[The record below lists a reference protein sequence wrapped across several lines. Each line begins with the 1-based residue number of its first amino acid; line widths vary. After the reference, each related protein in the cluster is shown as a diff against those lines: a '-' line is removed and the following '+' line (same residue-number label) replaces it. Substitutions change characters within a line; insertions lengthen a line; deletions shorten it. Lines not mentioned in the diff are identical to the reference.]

1 MYDPEKERIIE
12 ASRDIISSSL
22 TVGSWGNISMRT
34 HDGNIV
40 ITPSGKN
47 YKKLSKEDLIVT
59 DINGNIISG
68 KYKPSSERLMH
79 YEIYKKRKDVNAIVH
94 THAVYSSVLSVIDE
108 DLPVITEDVAMLLG
122 HVRVAKY
129 AITGSM
135 DLALNVASVL
145 NDANAAIMANHG
157 AVAVG
162 VDMERAYTAAQV
174 LEKSCKIFVLSRIIG
189 RVNVVPEEDAKQ
201 LSKISESYLS
211 QWKNWD

>member
-1 MYDPEKERIIE
+1 MYDHEKERIIE

-22 TVGSWGNISMRT
+22 TVGSWGNISMRA